1 MNSKQLENQ
10 KFLQNNINPLL
21 ERLVAE
27 LMIKTPEDPVSFMV
41 QWLGG
46 EGSELQAKLKNRQ
59 QSRPEGLPSSEED
72 LNEDEEEYVEELGPK
87 TVAPIKLGART
98 SVSAEVY
105 GEHFKKQ
112 AFVPPVYQKSDEK
125 KQDIFAKLSNSMLF
139 SNLVRSDLEIIVNA
153 MKIVS
158 FPANSAVIVQ
168 GEPGDEMFVVDEG
181 ELDCFKTNANGEKQH
196 LTSYSKGQ
204 LFGELA
210 LMYNAPRAANV
221 YTLTDC
227 VLLSLDRQ
235 TFNFIVREA
244 ITKRQEQYVHL
255 LSRIEVLSSLSPA
268 DRDRLADCIQLK
280 DYRNNEVIIRQGDAG
295 DRLFFVIE
303 GRCQAVKTDPFTG
316 PGEAFIHEQGDYFG
330 ELALLNDDA
339 RKATVTCIQESTLAS
354 IDRASFNRLLGPLK
368 EIMQQNLGRYVK

>member
-21 ERLVAE
+21 ERLVSE
-27 LMIKTPEDPVSFMV
+27 LMIKTPEEPVSFMV
-41 QWLGG
+41 KWLGG
-46 EGSELQAKLKNRQ
+46 EGSELQTKLKNRQ

-87 TVAPIKLGART
+87 TVAPVKVGART

-153 MKIVS
+153 MKIVN

-168 GEPGDEMFVVDEG
+168 GEPGDEMFVVDDG
-181 ELDCFKTNANGEKQH
+181 QLDCFKTNANGEKQH

-244 ITKRQEQYVHL
+244 ITKRQEQYVNL

-280 DYRNNEVIIRQGDAG
+280 DYKNNEVIIRQGDAG

-303 GRCQAVKTDPFTG
+303 GRCQAVKTDPSTG

-339 RKATVTCIQESTLAS
+339 RKATVTCIEESTLAS

-368 EIMQQNLGRYVK
+368 ETMQQNLGRYVK